1 MLAMLRA
8 LGCRGP
14 DSAGVAIFGPPGE
27 AGLRIRAPEGADTD
41 DIIAGLQSI
50 GVAPYRHYRNGV
62 IDALPAKGEIP
73 QFIEQEIEE
82 EEAESED
89 DPYQESDEALPDDAE
104 ERVIN
109 RNPSREGGAF
119 DEV

>member
-1 MLAMLRA
+1 MDRKKITPLNEDAMDEEL
-8 LGCRGP
+8 L
-14 DSAGVAIFGPPGE
+14 D
-27 AGLRIRAPEGADTD
+27 LD
-41 DIIAGLQSI
+41 
-50 GVAPYRHYRNGV
+50 

-73 QFIEQEIEE
+73 QSIEHEIDE

-89 DPYQESDEALPDDAE
+89 DPYQESDDAE
-104 ERVIN
+104 ERVID

>member
-1 MLAMLRA
+1 MNRKKIMPLNEYAMNEDL
-8 LGCRGP
+8 L
-14 DSAGVAIFGPPGE
+14 DV
-27 AGLRIRAPEGADTD
+27 D
-41 DIIAGLQSI
+41 
-50 GVAPYRHYRNGV
+50 
-62 IDALPAKGEIP
+62 IDALPDKGEIP
-73 QFIEQEIEE
+73 QSIEQEIEE

>member
-1 MLAMLRA
+1 MDREKILPRNEDAMDEDL
-8 LGCRGP
+8 LYL
-14 DSAGVAIFGPPGE
+14 D
-27 AGLRIRAPEGADTD
+27 
-41 DIIAGLQSI
+41 
-50 GVAPYRHYRNGV
+50 

-73 QFIEQEIEE
+73 QSIEQEIEE

-104 ERVIN
+104 ERVID
-109 RNPSREGGAF
+109 RNPSREGGTF

>member
-1 MLAMLRA
+1 MDPKKILPGTEDAMNEDLID
-8 LGCRGP
+8 L
-14 DSAGVAIFGPPGE
+14 D
-27 AGLRIRAPEGADTD
+27 
-41 DIIAGLQSI
+41 
-50 GVAPYRHYRNGV
+50 

-73 QFIEQEIEE
+73 QSIEHDIEE

-89 DPYQESDEALPDDAE
+89 DPYQESDDALPDDDE

>member
-1 MLAMLRA
+1 MNRKKIVPLNEDAMNEDL
-8 LGCRGP
+8 L
-14 DSAGVAIFGPPGE
+14 DV
-27 AGLRIRAPEGADTD
+27 D
-41 DIIAGLQSI
+41 
-50 GVAPYRHYRNGV
+50 

-73 QFIEQEIEE
+73 QSIEQEIEE

-109 RNPSREGGAF
+109 RNPSREGGTF

>member
-1 MLAMLRA
+1 MDRKKILPLNEDAMNEDL
-8 LGCRGP
+8 L
-14 DSAGVAIFGPPGE
+14 D
-27 AGLRIRAPEGADTD
+27 LD
-41 DIIAGLQSI
+41 
-50 GVAPYRHYRNGV
+50 

-73 QFIEQEIEE
+73 QSIEQEIEE
-82 EEAESED
+82 EEAETED

-109 RNPSREGGAF
+109 RNPSREGGTF

>member
-1 MLAMLRA
+1 MDRKKAVPLKEDAMNEDL
-8 LGCRGP
+8 L
-14 DSAGVAIFGPPGE
+14 DLDI
-27 AGLRIRAPEGADTD
+27 DT
-41 DIIAGLQSI
+41 
-50 GVAPYRHYRNGV
+50 
-62 IDALPAKGEIP
+62 LPAKGEIP
-73 QFIEQEIEE
+73 QSIEQEIEE

>member
-1 MLAMLRA
+1 MDRKKILPSNEDAMDEDL
-8 LGCRGP
+8 L
-14 DSAGVAIFGPPGE
+14 D
-27 AGLRIRAPEGADTD
+27 LD
-41 DIIAGLQSI
+41 
-50 GVAPYRHYRNGV
+50 

>member
-1 MLAMLRA
+1 MDRKKILPSNEDAMNEDL
-8 LGCRGP
+8 L
-14 DSAGVAIFGPPGE
+14 DLDV
-27 AGLRIRAPEGADTD
+27 
-41 DIIAGLQSI
+41 
-50 GVAPYRHYRNGV
+50 
-62 IDALPAKGEIP
+62 DALPAKGEIP
-73 QFIEQEIEE
+73 QSIEQEIEE

-109 RNPSREGGAF
+109 RNPAREGGAF

>member
-1 MLAMLRA
+1 MDRKKILPLNEDAMNEDL
-8 LGCRGP
+8 L
-14 DSAGVAIFGPPGE
+14 D
-27 AGLRIRAPEGADTD
+27 LD
-41 DIIAGLQSI
+41 
-50 GVAPYRHYRNGV
+50 

-73 QFIEQEIEE
+73 QSIEQEIEE

-109 RNPSREGGAF
+109 RNPSREGGTF

>member
-1 MLAMLRA
+1 MDRKKILSSNEDAMDEDL
-8 LGCRGP
+8 L
-14 DSAGVAIFGPPGE
+14 D
-27 AGLRIRAPEGADTD
+27 LD
-41 DIIAGLQSI
+41 
-50 GVAPYRHYRNGV
+50 

>member
-1 MLAMLRA
+1 MDREKIMPRNEDAMDEDL
-8 LGCRGP
+8 L
-14 DSAGVAIFGPPGE
+14 D
-27 AGLRIRAPEGADTD
+27 LD
-41 DIIAGLQSI
+41 
-50 GVAPYRHYRNGV
+50 
-62 IDALPAKGEIP
+62 IDALPAKREIP
-73 QFIEQEIEE
+73 QSIEQEIEE

-104 ERVIN
+104 ERVID

>member
-1 MLAMLRA
+1 MDREKILPPNEDAMNEDL
-8 LGCRGP
+8 L
-14 DSAGVAIFGPPGE
+14 DLDV
-27 AGLRIRAPEGADTD
+27 
-41 DIIAGLQSI
+41 
-50 GVAPYRHYRNGV
+50 
-62 IDALPAKGEIP
+62 DALPAKGEIP
-73 QFIEQEIEE
+73 QSIEREIEE

>member
-1 MLAMLRA
+1 MDRNKAVPLNEDAMNEDLFD
-8 LGCRGP
+8 L
-14 DSAGVAIFGPPGE
+14 D
-27 AGLRIRAPEGADTD
+27 
-41 DIIAGLQSI
+41 
-50 GVAPYRHYRNGV
+50 

-73 QFIEQEIEE
+73 QSIEQEIEE

>member
-1 MLAMLRA
+1 MDRKKILPSNEDAMDEDL
-8 LGCRGP
+8 L
-14 DSAGVAIFGPPGE
+14 D
-27 AGLRIRAPEGADTD
+27 LDLD
-41 DIIAGLQSI
+41 
-50 GVAPYRHYRNGV
+50 